1 MSVLN
6 TEEISNPDIRLY
18 QTRFTPICQI
28 YREAMFTTW
37 SQSHMWP
44 EWALDIRYGRGHN
57 GTAMDQDPMKVFN
70 NQTKLLEQ
78 FITDRIGQFRIEGL
92 DNQIK
97 YYLNLLFVDVEL
109 RENKYASGTGYL
121 IYNRRTGNP
130 VMSVIMANLGL

>member
-1 MSVLN
+1 
-6 TEEISNPDIRLY
+6 
-18 QTRFTPICQI
+18 
-28 YREAMFTTW
+28 
-37 SQSHMWP
+37 MWP
-44 EWALDIRYGRGHN
+44 DWAMDIRYGRDHN
-57 GTAMDQDPMKVFN
+57 GNEKDEDPMKVFN

-109 RENKYASGTGYL
+109 KENKLASGTGYF
-121 IYNRRTGNP
+121 IYNRRSGNP